1 MPMDELNNLKQ
12 AWEAFSDVSAQ
23 KQYSSDELKKIVR
36 KRSNNE
42 LLKIKRKLFFESG
55 LGIFLSLMLV
65 VIVGLI
71 KPADTFYALL
81 FIFTIL
87 AVSFIP
93 YIKVF
98 KLGLVQKSNLKSH
111 LSQFL
116 SSFENLVE
124 QYIRLSTVLMPIAGL
139 GGFLLGLHA
148 TLTPEEWLAFF
159 SIINII
165 IIVVA
170 LIAISFIGQLF
181 LRRYFNWIYG
191 KNIERLNDCLTEL
204 ESTNDDSN

>member
-1 MPMDELNNLKQ
+1 MDELNSLKQ
-12 AWEAFSDVSAQ
+12 AWDAFSDVSAQ
-23 KQYSSDELKKIVR
+23 KQYSSEELNKIVR

-42 LLKIKRKLFFESG
+42 LLKVKRKLFFESG
-55 LGIFLSLMLV
+55 LALFLSIMLV
-65 VIVGLI
+65 VVVQII
-71 KPADTFYALL
+71 KPADTFYALI

-98 KLGLVQKSNLKSH
+98 KSGLVQRSNLKSH

-124 QYIRLSTVLMPIAGL
+124 QYIRLSTILMPIAGL

-148 TLTPEEWLAFF
+148 TLSAEEWLAFF
-159 SIINII
+159 TIASIVII
-165 IIVVA
+165 LIA
-170 LIAISFIGQLF
+170 LVAISFIGQFF

-191 KNIERLNDCLTEL
+191 KNIERLKGCLTEL
-204 ESTNDDSN
+204 ESTEDMGLA